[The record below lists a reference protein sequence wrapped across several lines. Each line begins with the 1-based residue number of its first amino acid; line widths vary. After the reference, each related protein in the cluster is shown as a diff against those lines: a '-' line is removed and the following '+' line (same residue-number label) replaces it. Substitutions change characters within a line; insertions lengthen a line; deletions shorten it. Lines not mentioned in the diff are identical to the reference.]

1 MFDLRKLV
9 GRVDKRA
16 CSMLLCG
23 LDDERRISQPRRIT
37 ISQRETRQTIDRN
50 GRIRTPIKPSHKRA
64 HAIVI
69 FFFFLFKGV
78 RLNPFE
84 PSRPKSQSWNR
95 VQPRALVAYEAEM
108 PSFRLRER
116 RCPLLWR
123 GRSPDQVYFC
133 SLGWPDGTVYYIKEG
148 LSPLRC

>member
-16 CSMLLCG
+16 CSMFFCS

-37 ISQRETRQTIDRN
+37 ISQRETTDRN
-50 GRIRTPIKPSHKRA
+50 GRIRTPIKSLHKRV

-69 FFFFLFKGV
+69 FLFFLFKGV

-84 PSRPKSQSWNR
+84 PSRPGSQSWNR
-95 VQPRALVAYEAEM
+95 VQPCALVVYEAEM

-116 RCPLLWR
+116 RCPLLW
-123 GRSPDQVYFC
+123 GGCSPDQVPFC
-133 SLGWPDGTVYYIKEG
+133 SLGWPDGTEYYVKEG